1 MQTTEEIYARYLTI
15 LKRHLVPAMGC
26 TEPVAIA
33 YAAAKVRDVLG
44 QVPERIHICVS
55 RNILKNVKSVIV
67 PNTDGLKGIQAAVAA
82 GIVAGRSEKKLEVI
96 ATVQEEQK
104 KKMRSYM
111 ESHDITVGAAAE
123 DILFFIDITAYGNET
138 KAHLVISGSHTN
150 IVLIEKDGE
159 ILFQKEEKEEEDVP
173 QDVPENL
180 LTVKKIR
187 EFADVVRTED
197 IEGLVGRQIDYNMKI
212 AKMGLEKRYGANIGK
227 VILNH
232 GEKTSLTYARAAA
245 AAASDARMGGCELPV
260 IIISGSG
267 NQGISASVPIAT
279 YGEREGYSREQILRA
294 VALSDLLTIHLKNG
308 IGYLSAYCGAVCAG
322 CAAGAGLAYLCG
334 GGDAEIAHTLVNSL
348 AIVSGMIC
356 DGAKPSCASKIA
368 FSVEAGIHGY
378 QMYQDGQQF
387 YCGDGIVP
395 GNVELMIDNIGRLGN
410 QGMRQTDKEIIDM
423 MLQ

>member
-1 MQTTEEIYARYLTI
+1 MNYTDKIYEQYLSI
-15 LKRHLVPAMGC
+15 LEKHLIPAMGC
-26 TEPVAIA
+26 TEPIAIA
-33 YAAAKVRDVLG
+33 YASAKVRDVLG
-44 QVPERIHICVS
+44 AAPERVHICVS
-55 RNILKNVKSVIV
+55 RNILKNVKSVVV
-67 PNTDGLKGIQAAVAA
+67 PNTGGLKGIQAAVAA
-82 GIVAGRSEKKLEVI
+82 GIVAGQAEKELEVI
-96 ATVQEEQK
+96 ASVEEAQK
-104 KKMRSYM
+104 TQMQNYM
-111 ESHDITVGAAAE
+111 KDHEIAIEAAAE
-123 DILFFIDITAYGNET
+123 DIVFFIDITVFNEDNEA
-138 KAHLVISGSHTN
+138 KVVISGSHTN
-150 IVLIEKDGE
+150 IILIEKNGE
-159 ILFQKEEKEEEDVP
+159 VIFQKDDVMEETAPKDQLER
-173 QDVPENL
+173 L

-187 EFADVVRTED
+187 EFADIVRTDD
-197 IEGLVGRQIDYNMKI
+197 IEDLVGRQIDYNMKI
-212 AKMGLEKRYGANIGK
+212 SKMGLEKRYGANIGK

-232 GEKTSLTYARAAA
+232 GADDSFIHAKAAA

-279 YGEREGYSREQILRA
+279 YGEREGYTREQILRA
-294 VALSDLLTIHLKNG
+294 VALSDLLTIHLKSG

-322 CAAGAGLAYLCG
+322 CAAGAGIAYLCG
-334 GGDAEIAHTLVNSL
+334 GADAEIAHTLVNSL

-395 GNVELMIDNIGRLGN
+395 GNVERMIDNIGRLGN
-410 QGMRQTDKEIIDM
+410 QGMRQTDKEIIDI